1 MNASGAR
8 LMALHLHFGR
18 NIDFSGPWP
27 AAAPDEDVGGRATD
41 SDIST
46 WKNILVPSFAVGNA
60 VLCIGVDPLET
71 LDVILLT
78 EVR

>member
-1 MNASGAR
+1 MDASGAI
-8 LMALHLHFGR
+8 LMALHLRFGR
-18 NIDFSGPWP
+18 NTDFSGPWP
-27 AAAPDEDVGGRATD
+27 AAASDEGGSGRATD

-46 WKNILVPSFAVGNA
+46 WKNISVPSFAVGNA